1 MATES
6 QKENKMSKMDDY
18 QLKSIVSSEIT
29 DALNHFDSEYSQDRI
44 RAMDFYMGEPFGN
57 EVSGRSSVVS
67 TEVADTVEAI
77 MPNLMRVF
85 TANDKYVRFNART
98 SEDVEKAEQISDY
111 VNYVINH
118 DNEGYK
124 IMYNWFKDA
133 LLFRL
138 GVVKYFYEEEEN
150 VTEEEYNGLSE
161 EELAALLSNP
171 DIEIVEQQE
180 TVLNS
185 YMEDDGTVVPL
196 ESSYDLS
203 VRVTEKKGKI
213 KVINVPPEEFLV
225 NKRATSLE
233 DAYFI
238 CHRTTM
244 TVSDLVA
251 MGYDRDEVE
260 AHAGKSDLSV
270 DEERTNRFQ
279 DLEAVTG
286 TDAADPT
293 LREVTYY
300 ECIMNVDFDG
310 DGIAER
316 RRVCAIGSNGSHVL
330 HNEPFDHVPFAV
342 VSPVLMPHRLIGRSI
357 YDMTEDL
364 QVIKST
370 LLRQYLDSVYS
381 STLPRMIAV
390 EGQVNLD
397 DLLEGTA
404 GGIIRARA
412 PGMVQP
418 ITGASVGGEVRPLMD
433 YLDNIKEQRT
443 GMSKAS
449 QGLDA
454 NALQSTT
461 ASAIS
466 ATVRGAQ
473 VKLESYARTMAE
485 TGVKSLF
492 KGILH
497 LVTKYDNKPRI
508 ARLRNNFVPI
518 DPREWTSEYDVVV
531 QVGLGTADDEQ
542 KIAFLTQ
549 IATKQEQILQQLGP
563 TNPIVT
569 MSQYV
574 NTLRSIA
581 EIGGF
586 KDADQFFNNSEQIQ
600 MAQEQQAQQQPQM
613 SPEQMQMQQLMQL
626 EQQKAQAQQALE
638 QQKAEANIALQR
650 DKMAQQLMLDREKM
664 QMEIELRRQE
674 LQAEAELRV
683 AKAVTD
689 SQISTNLPRV

>member
-1 MATES
+1 MPD
-6 QKENKMSKMDDY
+6 MDDY
-18 QLKSIVSSEIT
+18 KLNSIVSSEIT
-29 DALNHFDSEYSQDRI
+29 DALNHFDSEFSQERI
-44 RAMDFYMGEPFGN
+44 RAMDFYLGEPFGN
-57 EVSGRSSVVS
+57 EVEGRSSVVS

-85 TANDKYVRFNART
+85 TANDKYVRFSART
-98 SEDVEKAEQISDY
+98 AEDMERAEQVSDY
-111 VNYVINH
+111 VNYIINH

-124 IMYNWFKDA
+124 ILYNWFKDA

-150 VTEEEYNGLSE
+150 VTEEEYNGLDE
-161 EELAALLSNP
+161 NELAVLLANP
-171 DIEIVEQQE
+171 DVEVVEQQE
-180 TVLNS
+180 TVVNS
-185 YMEDDGTVVPL
+185 YMEDDGTVVPI

-203 VRVTEKKGKI
+203 VRVTEREGKI

-225 NKRATSLE
+225 NRRATSLDE
-233 DAYFI
+233 AYFVA
-238 CHRTTM
+238 HRTTM

-251 MGYDRDEVE
+251 MGYDREEVE
-260 AHAGKSDLSV
+260 AHAGLSDLDV

-279 DLEAVTG
+279 DLEANTG

-293 LREVTYY
+293 LREVVYY
-300 ECIMNVDFDG
+300 ECIMKVDYDG

-316 RRVCAIGSNGSHVL
+316 RRICAIGAEGTHIL

-370 LLRQYLDSVYS
+370 LMRQYLDSVYT
-381 STLPRMIAV
+381 STLPRMVAV

-404 GGIIRARA
+404 GGIIRARQ
-412 PGMVQP
+412 PGMVQA
-418 ITGASVGGEVRPLMD
+418 ITGTPVGGEVRPLMD

-508 ARLRNNFVPI
+508 VRLRNNFVPI
-518 DPREWTSEYDVVV
+518 DPREWTSEFDVVV

-549 IATKQEQILQQLGP
+549 IAAKQEQILMQLGP
-563 TNPIVT
+563 NNPVVS
-569 MSQYV
+569 MAQYV

-586 KDADQFFNNSEQIQ
+586 KDADMFFSSPQQIQ
-600 MAQEQQAQQQPQM
+600 MQQQQQQQQPPQPDPAIAMKQQQM
-613 SPEQMQMQQLMQL
+613 EAEL
-626 EQQKAQAQQALE
+626 AL
-638 QQKAEANIALQR
+638 K
-650 DKMAQQLMLDREKM
+650 REKM
-664 QMEIELRRQE
+664 QADIQLERERMTMEMELRRQE
-674 LQAEAELRV
+674 LQAEAELRM

>member
-1 MATES
+1 M
-6 QKENKMSKMDDY
+6 QKMDDY
-18 QLKSIVSSEIT
+18 QLNSIVSSEIT
-29 DALNHFDSEYSQDRI
+29 DSLNHFDSEFSQERI
-44 RAMDFYMGEPFGN
+44 RAMDFYLGEPFGN
-57 EVSGRSSVVS
+57 EVDGRSSVVS
-67 TEVADTVEAI
+67 TEVADTIEAI

-85 TANDKYVRFNART
+85 TANDKYVRFSPRT
-98 SEDVEKAEQISDY
+98 AEDVDKAEQISDY
-111 VNYVINH
+111 VNYIINH

-124 IMYNWFKDA
+124 VLYNWFKDA

-138 GVVKYFYEEEEN
+138 GVVKYFWEEEEN
-150 VTEEEYNGLSE
+150 VTEEEYSNLSE
-161 EELAALLSNP
+161 DELAILLANP
-171 DIEIVEQQE
+171 DIEVVEQQE

-185 YMEDDGTVVPL
+185 YMEDDGTMVPL

-203 VRVTEKKGKI
+203 VRVTERKGKI

-225 NKRATSLE
+225 NRRATSLE
-233 DAYFI
+233 DAYFVA
-238 CHRTTM
+238 HRTTM

-251 MGYDRDEVE
+251 MGYDRDEIE
-260 AHAGKSDLSV
+260 AHAGSADLDI

-279 DLEAVTG
+279 DLEANTG

-293 LREVTYY
+293 LREVVYY
-300 ECIMNVDFDG
+300 ECIMKVDYDG

-316 RRVCAIGSNGSHVL
+316 RRICAIGDGGSHIL

-342 VSPVLMPHRLIGRSI
+342 VSPILMPHRLIGRSI

-370 LLRQYLDSVYS
+370 LMRQYLDSVYT
-381 STLPRMIAV
+381 STLPRIVAV

-404 GGIIRARA
+404 GGIIRARQ

-418 ITGASVGGEVRPLMD
+418 ITGASVGGEVMPLMS
-433 YLDNIKEQRT
+433 YLDEIKEQRT

-497 LVTKYDNKPRI
+497 LVTKYDNKPRVV
-508 ARLRNNFVPI
+508 RLRNNFVPI
-518 DPREWTSEYDVVV
+518 DPREWTSEFDVIV

-549 IATKQEQILQQLGP
+549 IAAKQEQILMQLGAN
-563 TNPIVT
+563 NPVVS

-581 EIGGF
+581 EVGGF
-586 KDADQFFNNSEQIQ
+586 KDADQFFNAPQQIQ
-600 MAQEQQAQQQPQM
+600 MMEQQQVQQPPQ
-613 SPEQMQMQQLMQL
+613 PDP
-626 EQQKAQAQQALE
+626 AVALE
-638 QQKAEANIALQR
+638 QQKAEAEIAL
-650 DKMAQQLMLDREKM
+650 KREKM
-664 QMEIELRRQE
+664 EAEIQLEREKMMMEVELRRQE
-674 LQAEAELRV
+674 LQAEAELRM
-683 AKAVTD
+683 AKAVSDTT
-689 SQISTNLPRV
+689 ISTNLPRV

>member
-1 MATES
+1 MPD
-6 QKENKMSKMDDY
+6 MDDY
-18 QLKSIVSSEIT
+18 KLNSIVSSEIT
-29 DALNHFDSEYSQDRI
+29 DALNHFDSEFSQERI
-44 RAMDFYMGEPFGN
+44 RAMDFYLGEPFGN
-57 EVSGRSSVVS
+57 EVEGRSSVVS

-85 TANDKYVRFNART
+85 TANDKYVRFSART
-98 SEDVEKAEQISDY
+98 AEDMERAEQVSDY
-111 VNYVINH
+111 VNYIINH

-124 IMYNWFKDA
+124 ILYNWFKDA

-150 VTEEEYNGLSE
+150 VTEEEYNGLDE
-161 EELAALLSNP
+161 NELAVLLANP
-171 DIEIVEQQE
+171 DVEVVEQQE
-180 TVLNS
+180 TVVNS
-185 YMEDDGTVVPL
+185 YMEDDGTVVPI

-203 VRVTEKKGKI
+203 VRVTEREGKI

-225 NKRATSLE
+225 NRRATSLDE
-233 DAYFI
+233 AYFVA
-238 CHRTTM
+238 HRTTM

-251 MGYDRDEVE
+251 MGYDREEVE
-260 AHAGKSDLSV
+260 AHAGLSDLDV

-279 DLEAVTG
+279 DLEANTG

-293 LREVTYY
+293 LREVVYY
-300 ECIMNVDFDG
+300 ECIMKVDYDG

-316 RRVCAIGSNGSHVL
+316 RRICAIGAEGTHIL

-370 LLRQYLDSVYS
+370 LMRQYLDSVYT
-381 STLPRMIAV
+381 STLPRMVAV

-404 GGIIRARA
+404 GGIIRARQ
-412 PGMVQP
+412 PGMVQA
-418 ITGASVGGEVRPLMD
+418 ITGTPVGGEVRPLMD

-508 ARLRNNFVPI
+508 VRLRNNFVPI
-518 DPREWTSEYDVVV
+518 DPREWTSEFDVVV

-549 IATKQEQILQQLGP
+549 IAAKQEQILMQLGP
-563 TNPIVT
+563 NNPVGS
-569 MSQYV
+569 MAQYV

-586 KDADQFFNNSEQIQ
+586 KDADMFFSSPQQIQ
-600 MAQEQQAQQQPQM
+600 MQQQQQQQQPPQPDPAIAMKQQQM
-613 SPEQMQMQQLMQL
+613 EAEL
-626 EQQKAQAQQALE
+626 AL
-638 QQKAEANIALQR
+638 K
-650 DKMAQQLMLDREKM
+650 REKM
-664 QMEIELRRQE
+664 QADIQLERERMTMEMELRRQE
-674 LQAEAELRV
+674 LQAEAELRM

>member
-1 MATES
+1 MPD
-6 QKENKMSKMDDY
+6 MDDY
-18 QLKSIVSSEIT
+18 QLNSIVSSEIT
-29 DALNHFDSEYSQDRI
+29 DALNHFDSEFSQERI
-44 RAMDFYMGEPFGN
+44 RAMDFYLGEPFGN
-57 EVSGRSSVVS
+57 EVEGRSSVVS

-85 TANDKYVRFNART
+85 TANDKYVRFSPRT
-98 SEDVEKAEQISDY
+98 AEDMERAEQVSDY
-111 VNYVINH
+111 VNYIINH

-124 IMYNWFKDA
+124 ILYNWFKDA

-138 GVVKYFYEEEEN
+138 GIVKYFYEEEEN
-150 VTEEEYNGLSE
+150 VTEEEYNGLDE
-161 EELAALLSNP
+161 NELAVLLANP
-171 DIEIVEQQE
+171 DIEVIEQQE

-185 YMEDDGTVVPL
+185 YMEDDGTVVPI

-203 VRVTEKKGKI
+203 VRVTERKGKI

-225 NKRATSLE
+225 NRRATSLE
-233 DAYFI
+233 DSYFVA
-238 CHRTTM
+238 HRTTM

-251 MGYDRDEVE
+251 MGYDREEVE
-260 AHAGKSDLSV
+260 AHAGLSDLDV
-270 DEERTNRFQ
+270 DQERTNRFQ
-279 DLEAVTG
+279 DLEANTG

-293 LREVTYY
+293 LRDVVYY
-300 ECIMNVDFDG
+300 ECIMKVDYDG

-316 RRVCAIGSNGSHVL
+316 RRICAIGAEGTHIL

-370 LLRQYLDSVYS
+370 LMRQYLDSVYT
-381 STLPRMIAV
+381 STLPRMVAV

-404 GGIIRARA
+404 GGIIRARQ
-412 PGMVQP
+412 PGMVQA
-418 ITGASVGGEVRPLMD
+418 ITGTPVGGEVRPLMD

-508 ARLRNNFVPI
+508 VRLRNNFVPI
-518 DPREWTSEYDVVV
+518 DPREWTSEFDVVV

-549 IATKQEQILQQLGP
+549 IAAKQEQILMQLGP
-563 TNPIVT
+563 NNPVVS

-586 KDADQFFNNSEQIQ
+586 KDADQFFASPQQIQ
-600 MAQEQQAQQQPQM
+600 MQQQQQQQQPPQPNPEVAMKQQQM
-613 SPEQMQMQQLMQL
+613 EAEL
-626 EQQKAQAQQALE
+626 AL
-638 QQKAEANIALQR
+638 K
-650 DKMAQQLMLDREKM
+650 REKM
-664 QMEIELRRQE
+664 QADIQLERERMTMEMELRRQE
-674 LQAEAELRV
+674 LQAEAELRM

>member
-1 MATES
+1 MPD
-6 QKENKMSKMDDY
+6 MDDY
-18 QLKSIVSSEIT
+18 QLNSIVSSEIT
-29 DALNHFDSEYSQDRI
+29 DALNHFDSEFSQERI
-44 RAMDFYMGEPFGN
+44 RAMDFYLGEPFGN
-57 EVSGRSSVVS
+57 EVEGRSSVVS

-85 TANDKYVRFNART
+85 TANDKYVRFSPRT
-98 SEDVEKAEQISDY
+98 AEDMERAEQVSDY
-111 VNYVINH
+111 VNYIINH

-124 IMYNWFKDA
+124 ILYNWFKDA

-138 GVVKYFYEEEEN
+138 GIVKYFYEEEEN
-150 VTEEEYNGLSE
+150 VTEEEYNGLDE
-161 EELAALLSNP
+161 NELAVLLANP
-171 DIEIVEQQE
+171 DIEVIEQQE

-185 YMEDDGTVVPL
+185 YMEDDGTVVPI

-203 VRVTEKKGKI
+203 VRVTERKGKI

-225 NKRATSLE
+225 NRRATSLE
-233 DAYFI
+233 DSYFVA
-238 CHRTTM
+238 HRTTM

-251 MGYDRDEVE
+251 MGYDREEVE
-260 AHAGKSDLSV
+260 AHAGLSDLDV
-270 DEERTNRFQ
+270 DQERTNRFQ
-279 DLEAVTG
+279 DLEANTG

-293 LREVTYY
+293 LRDVVYY
-300 ECIMNVDFDG
+300 ECIMKVDYDG

-316 RRVCAIGSNGSHVL
+316 RRICAIGAEGTHIL

-370 LLRQYLDSVYS
+370 LMRQYLDSVYT
-381 STLPRMIAV
+381 STLPRMVAV

-404 GGIIRARA
+404 GGIIRARQ
-412 PGMVQP
+412 PGMVQA
-418 ITGASVGGEVRPLMD
+418 ITGTPVGGEVRPLMD

-508 ARLRNNFVPI
+508 VRLRNNFVPI
-518 DPREWTSEYDVVV
+518 DPREWTSEFDVVV

-549 IATKQEQILQQLGP
+549 IAAKQEQILMQLGP
-563 TNPIVT
+563 NNPVVS

-586 KDADQFFNNSEQIQ
+586 KDADQFFASPQQIQ
-600 MAQEQQAQQQPQM
+600 MQQQQQQQQPPQPNPEVAMKQQQM
-613 SPEQMQMQQLMQL
+613 EAEL
-626 EQQKAQAQQALE
+626 AL
-638 QQKAEANIALQR
+638 K
-650 DKMAQQLMLDREKM
+650 REKM
-664 QMEIELRRQE
+664 QADIQLEREKMTMEMELRRQE
-674 LQAEAELRV
+674 LQAEAELRM

>member
-1 MATES
+1 MAE
-6 QKENKMSKMDDY
+6 MDDY
-18 QLKSIVSSEIT
+18 QLSTIVSSEIT
-29 DALNHFDSEYSQDRI
+29 DALNHFDSEYSQERI
-44 RAMDFYMGEPFGN
+44 RAMDFYMGEPLGN
-57 EVSGRSSVVS
+57 EVEGRSSVVS

-98 SEDVEKAEQISDY
+98 SEDVEKAEQVSDY
-111 VNYVINH
+111 VNYIINH

-124 IMYNWFKDA
+124 VLYNWFKDA

-138 GVVKYFYEEEEN
+138 GVVKYFYEEQEE
-150 VTEEEYNGLSE
+150 VDEEEYNGLSE
-161 EELAALLSNP
+161 DELVMLLANP
-171 DIEIVEQQE
+171 DIEVIEQNE
-180 TVLNS
+180 TVTES
-185 YMEDDGTVVPL
+185 YMDEAGELVPL
-196 ESSYDLS
+196 ASTYDLS
-203 VRVTEKKGKI
+203 VRVTKRSGKI
-213 KVINVPPEEFLV
+213 KIVNVPPEEFLV
-225 NKRATSLE
+225 NRRATSLE
-233 DAYFI
+233 DAYFV

-251 MGYDRDEVE
+251 MGYDREEVE
-260 AHAGKSDLSV
+260 AHAGISDLDV

-279 DLEAVTG
+279 DTEAVTG

-293 LREVTYY
+293 LREVVYY
-300 ECIMNVDFDG
+300 ECIAKIDYDG

-316 RRVCAIGSNGSHVL
+316 RRICAIGSNGSHIL
-330 HNEPFDHVPFAV
+330 HNEPFDHIPFAV
-342 VSPVLMPHRLIGRSI
+342 VSPILMPHRLIGRSI

-370 LLRQYLDSVYS
+370 LLRQYLDSVYT
-381 STLPRMIAV
+381 STLPRMGVV
-390 EGQVNLD
+390 EGQVNIDDVLD
-397 DLLEGTA
+397 GTA
-404 GGIIRARA
+404 GGIIRMRQ

-418 ITGASVGGEVRPLMD
+418 FSGSPVGGEVRPLMD
-433 YLDNIKEQRT
+433 YLDEIKEQRT

-485 TGVKSLF
+485 TGMKSLF

-497 LVTKYDNKPRI
+497 LVTKYDNKPRVV
-508 ARLRNNFVPI
+508 RLRNNFVPI
-518 DPREWTSEYDVVV
+518 DPREWTSEFDVVV

-549 IATKQEQILQQLGP
+549 IAGKQEQILMQMGIN
-563 TNPIVT
+563 NPVVS
-569 MSQYV
+569 MGQYV

-586 KDADQFFNNSEQIQ
+586 KDADQFFNNPQQIQ
-600 MAQEQQAQQQPQM
+600 MLEQQMMQGQQAGP
-613 SPEQMQMQQLMQL
+613 SPEQQELEAEMALKRERMMMEIQL
-626 EQQKAQAQQALE
+626 E
-638 QQKAEANIALQR
+638 
-650 DKMAQQLMLDREKM
+650 REKM
-664 QMEIELRRQE
+664 QAELELRRQE
-674 LQAEAELRV
+674 LEAEAQLR
-683 AKAVTD
+683 ALKAATD
-689 SQISTNLPRV
+689 AEISTNLPR

>member
-1 MATES
+1 M
-6 QKENKMSKMDDY
+6 QKMDDY
-18 QLKSIVSSEIT
+18 QLNSIVSSEIT
-29 DALNHFDSEYSQDRI
+29 DSLNHFDSEFSQERI
-44 RAMDFYMGEPFGN
+44 RAMDFYLGEPFGN
-57 EVSGRSSVVS
+57 EVDGRSSVVS
-67 TEVADTVEAI
+67 TEVADTIEAI

-85 TANDKYVRFNART
+85 TANDKYVRFSPRT
-98 SEDVEKAEQISDY
+98 AEDVAKAEQISDY
-111 VNYVINH
+111 VNYIINH

-124 IMYNWFKDA
+124 VLYNWFKDA

-138 GVVKYFYEEEEN
+138 GVVKYFWEEEEN
-150 VTEEEYNGLSE
+150 VTEEEYSNLSE
-161 EELAALLSNP
+161 DELAILLANP
-171 DIEIVEQQE
+171 DIEVVEQQE

-185 YMEDDGTVVPL
+185 YMEDDGTMVPL

-203 VRVTEKKGKI
+203 VRVTERKGKI

-225 NKRATSLE
+225 NRRATSLE
-233 DAYFI
+233 DAYFVA
-238 CHRTTM
+238 HRTTM

-260 AHAGKSDLSV
+260 AHAGSADLDI

-279 DLEAVTG
+279 DLEANTG

-293 LREVTYY
+293 LREVVYY
-300 ECIMNVDFDG
+300 ECIMKVDYDG

-316 RRVCAIGSNGSHVL
+316 RRICAIGDGGSHIL

-342 VSPVLMPHRLIGRSI
+342 VSPILMPHRLIGRSI

-370 LLRQYLDSVYS
+370 LMRQYLDSVYT
-381 STLPRMIAV
+381 STLPRIVAV

-404 GGIIRARA
+404 GGIIRARQ

-418 ITGASVGGEVRPLMD
+418 ITGASVGGEVMPLMS
-433 YLDNIKEQRT
+433 YLDEIKEQRT

-497 LVTKYDNKPRI
+497 LVTKYDNKPRVV
-508 ARLRNNFVPI
+508 RLRNNFVPI
-518 DPREWTSEYDVVV
+518 DPREWTSEFDVIV

-549 IATKQEQILQQLGP
+549 IAAKQEQILMQLGAN
-563 TNPIVT
+563 NPVVS

-581 EIGGF
+581 EVGGF
-586 KDADQFFNNSEQIQ
+586 KDADQFFNAPQQIQ
-600 MAQEQQAQQQPQM
+600 MLEQQQAQQPPQPD
-613 SPEQMQMQQLMQL
+613 P
-626 EQQKAQAQQALE
+626 AVALE
-638 QQKAEANIALQR
+638 QQKAEAEIAL
-650 DKMAQQLMLDREKM
+650 KREKM
-664 QMEIELRRQE
+664 EAEIQLEREKMMMEIELRRQE
-674 LQAEAELRV
+674 LQAEAELRM
-683 AKAVTD
+683 AKAVSDTT
-689 SQISTNLPRV
+689 ISTNLPRV